1 MKLKISEDLN
11 NFVRD
16 ELLDGLD
23 ITPEYFWSSFEK
35 ILNEF
40 SPRNKDLL
48 KKRDLIQS
56 QIDEWHIS
64 KRIQNISIESI
75 KIF

>member
-11 NFVRD
+11 YFVRD

-64 KRIQNISIESI
+64 KKDTKHKLCRV
-75 KIF
+75 

>member
-64 KRIQNISIESI
+64 KKDTKHKHR
-75 KIF
+75 